1 MGGGPPAAAQ
11 QPGPLSKIR
20 DLAVARV
27 EAGRA
32 TVFFSVHD
40 DRGGAPGEAAALRMA
55 EPLRAAAD
63 FFAERLDGDF
73 HFNLALLSPRD
84 WGRAGGPPYPLPWH
98 SQPDRLV
105 VLPVRA
111 DISLMAGG
119 SDSARSRRILDVVSV
134 HQLGHIVTAVYFQPA
149 GFRAPE
155 PPVRWFDEL
164 LASYLAYTYLKEHDP
179 ELADFMEDYAREVTL
194 GTEPR
199 FSSLAHYDAFRET
212 YLSST
217 QGATNL
223 NWYHNAFNLRAAQL
237 YRRHG
242 PDLMHRLRSE
252 LPWRRIETW
261 TTTELLELLDELS
274 PGFLA
279 WAEEMAERTQRRY

>member
-1 MGGGPPAAAQ
+1 M
-11 QPGPLSKIR
+11 
-20 DLAVARV
+20 ARV

-40 DRGGAPGEAAALRMA
+40 DQGGARGEAAARRMA
-55 EPLRAAAD
+55 EPLGAAAD

-73 HFNLALLSPRD
+73 HFNFALLSPRD
-84 WGRAGGPPYPLPWH
+84 WGRTGGPPYPLPWH

-105 VLPVRA
+105 VVPVRP
-111 DISLMAGG
+111 DISPMVGG
-119 SDSARSRRILDVVSV
+119 PDRARARRTLDVMSV
-134 HQLGHIVTAVYFQPA
+134 HQLGHIVTAAYFHPA
-149 GFRAPE
+149 DFRAPE

-164 LASYLAYTYLKEHDP
+164 LASYLAYTYLQEHDP
-179 ELADFMEDYAREVTL
+179 ELAEFMEDYAREVTL

-217 QGATNL
+217 QGATDL
-223 NWYHNAFNLRAAQL
+223 SWYHNAFNLRAAQL

-242 PDLMHRLRSE
+242 SDLMHRFRSE
-252 LPWRRIETW
+252 LPWSRIESW
-261 TTTELLELLDELS
+261 TTDELLGLLDELS

-279 WAEEMAERTQRRY
+279 WAEEMAEVTRRRY